1 MKKRNII
8 FGFIASVIQ
17 FIAYFISNYRLYTTE
32 YLKVLKYMDI
42 SYKIFYFSIIPIV
55 LLIIHFSIVLAK
67 KKNTVLTKAILILVI
82 IINSIIDV
90 LSSNSMYNTISI
102 IFDVLLLAY
111 LLKVWFISKIPLNN
125 KIIIVAFVIVIV
137 SSFLTNV
144 YSIISNI
151 QYIDLVNSESFIT
164 AYFSSVLSQIAYI
177 LIAFYYN
184 NLYFESNN

>member
-1 MKKRNII
+1 
-8 FGFIASVIQ
+8 
-17 FIAYFISNYRLYTTE
+17 
-32 YLKVLKYMDI
+32 MDI

-90 LSSNSMYNTISI
+90 LSRNSMYNTISI

>member
-1 MKKRNII
+1 
-8 FGFIASVIQ
+8 
-17 FIAYFISNYRLYTTE
+17 
-32 YLKVLKYMDI
+32 MDI
-42 SYKIFYFSIIPIV
+42 SYKFFYFSIIPIV

-82 IINSIIDV
+82 IINSIMDV
-90 LSSNSMYNTISI
+90 LSRNSMYNTISI

-111 LLKVWFISKIPLNN
+111 LLKVWFIPKIPLNN
-125 KIIIVAFVIVIV
+125 KIIVAFVIVIV

-151 QYIDLVNSESFIT
+151 QYIDLVNRESFIT

>member
-1 MKKRNII
+1 
-8 FGFIASVIQ
+8 
-17 FIAYFISNYRLYTTE
+17 
-32 YLKVLKYMDI
+32 MDI
-42 SYKIFYFSIIPIV
+42 SYKFFYFSIIPIV

-82 IINSIIDV
+82 IINSIMDV
-90 LSSNSMYNTISI
+90 LSRNSMYNTISI

-111 LLKVWFISKIPLNN
+111 LLKVWFIPKIPLNN

-151 QYIDLVNSESFIT
+151 QYIDLVNRESFIT